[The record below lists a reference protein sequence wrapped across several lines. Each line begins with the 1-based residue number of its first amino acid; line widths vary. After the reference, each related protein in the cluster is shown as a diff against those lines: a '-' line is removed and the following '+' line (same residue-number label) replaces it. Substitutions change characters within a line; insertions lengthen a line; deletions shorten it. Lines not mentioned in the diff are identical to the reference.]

1 MITLLVGCVTVLFE
15 SIAKDKDLHM
25 WPCHMQIL
33 NNFSDPGD
41 SF

>member
-1 MITLLVGCVTVLFE
+1 MITLLVGCVAVYFE
-15 SIAKDKDLHM
+15 SIAKDLLV

-33 NNFSDPGD
+33 NKFSDLDD